1 MAGCLFVLLFSQSTE
16 LLLSMALLAGMGFS
30 QYVFRVANSTLIQ
43 TTVPDA
49 LRGRVMSIY
58 QLDNGLTPLAV
69 LAISWVVHIWTPS
82 GTFAV
87 VGIVGLATSVLMT
100 VAFRRVRQLE

>member
-1 MAGCLFVLLFSQSTE
+1 
-16 LLLSMALLAGMGFS
+16 
-30 QYVFRVANSTLIQ
+30 
-43 TTVPDA
+43 
-49 LRGRVMSIY
+49 MSIY
-58 QLDNGLTPLAV
+58 QLDNGLTPLAA

-100 VAFRRVRQLE
+100 VAFHRVRQLE